1 MSISPSRS
9 QRKKPR
15 RATYWRRR
23 FITLVIGLAVFAA
36 IAWALSGALGTGAA
50 TARTGSATGSAAGQH
65 GNSGIAAGSGA
76 AAAGGSGAAAAG
88 TKALAKA
95 TKAPA
100 KAASGPS
107 AAPSGSTPGKPPL
120 CAPKEVVLSLQA
132 SPASVGPRT
141 LPQFL
146 VNVISTAAATCRFN
160 VGTQHIKLVIKAGQ
174 ARIWSSADCASE
186 PDSLITDLHRG
197 IPTAL
202 PISWNRQRS
211 TPGCTK
217 AKSPVPAGT
226 YSATA
231 IDGTL
236 ASNTEKVRLH

>member
-9 QRKKPR
+9 QQKKPR
-15 RATYWRRR
+15 LATYWRRR
-23 FITLVIGLAVFAA
+23 FITLVIGLAVFAV
-36 IAWALSGALGTGAA
+36 IAWALSGALGKGSAVA
-50 TARTGSATGSAAGQH
+50 TTGSASGSAASHH
-65 GNSGIAAGSGA
+65 GHSGN
-76 AAAGGSGAAAAG
+76 AGGSGAATAG
-88 TKALAKA
+88 GQP

-100 KAASGPS
+100 TATKPPAKAVSDPS
-107 AAPSGSTPGKPPL
+107 AAPSGQAQGKPAP
-120 CAPKEVVLSLQA
+120 CAPGEIVLSLQT
-132 SPASVGPRT
+132 SHASVGPHT
-141 LPQFL
+141 LPQFQ
-146 VNVISTAAATCRFN
+146 VNVVSTSAATCRFN
-160 VGTQHIKLVIKAGQ
+160 VGAHHIKLVIKAGQ

-186 PDSLITDLHRG
+186 PASLVTDLHRG

-231 IDGTL
+231 IDGAL
-236 ASNTEKVRLH
+236 ASNTERIRLH